1 MPTSYLIQAAIFILG
16 LSFGAGG
23 AVYMARANRKDTNA
37 LGKVVRRDRWNNML
51 AQMVIIEKR
60 EDRQR
65 LADLL
70 REQ

>member
-1 MPTSYLIQAAIFILG
+1 
-16 LSFGAGG
+16 
-23 AVYMARANRKDTNA
+23 MARANRKDTNA